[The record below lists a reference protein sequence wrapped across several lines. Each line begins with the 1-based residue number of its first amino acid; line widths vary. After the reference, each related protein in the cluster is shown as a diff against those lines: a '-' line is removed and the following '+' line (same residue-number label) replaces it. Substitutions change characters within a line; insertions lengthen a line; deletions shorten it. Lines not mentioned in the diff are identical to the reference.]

1 MRNYLDKKPTV
12 STTRVLNERR
22 NSTRYPLSAIA
33 EIVESQTRTKMSA
46 RISDLSRTGC
56 YAEMISPFPS
66 GDLVKMRIMKNK
78 TPFLAQAEVTNT
90 LCGMGMGLKFTI
102 VAPEQTE
109 LLDKWIGELS
119 GASPKYQM
127 PEEDDLESVA
137 QTPGKDL
144 FYVVN
149 EIVVAL
155 MRKGILSDQQGKI
168 MLKKLAN

>member
-1 MRNYLDKKPTV
+1 M
-12 STTRVLNERR
+12 
-22 NSTRYPLSAIA
+22 
-33 EIVESQTRTKMSA
+33 
-46 RISDLSRTGC
+46 
-56 YAEMISPFPS
+56 
-66 GDLVKMRIMKNK
+66 
-78 TPFLAQAEVTNT
+78 
-90 LCGMGMGLKFTI
+90 
-102 VAPEQTE
+102 E